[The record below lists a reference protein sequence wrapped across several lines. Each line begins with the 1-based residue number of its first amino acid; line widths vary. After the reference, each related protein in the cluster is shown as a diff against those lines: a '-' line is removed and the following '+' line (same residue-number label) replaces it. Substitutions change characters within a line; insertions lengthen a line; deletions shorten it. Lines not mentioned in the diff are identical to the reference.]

1 MRLRAILFFT
11 LLTGI
16 TLLVGFHPYSQTTGS
31 DQKESVLMR
40 TMLAFVDQLHFN
52 PKPVDDAFSKNLFKY
67 YLEEVDGA
75 KRFFTQE
82 DIAKLSTF
90 ESSLDEAFKEGK
102 TEFFDLSYALFNRGI
117 EKTQGY
123 YREILAAP
131 FDFSQ
136 KEFFEVDGEKRSF
149 VQNDVEL
156 KELWRKYLKYET
168 LNRLLDKQEQME
180 KERAKN
186 PEIPE
191 KTLKELEQ
199 EAREATLKSY
209 EDYYE
214 RLLKIK
220 RGDRFGEFLN
230 AVAAVFDPHTNYFA
244 PIDKQNFDIRFSGRL
259 EGIGATLQTQ
269 GDFTRVVTIVVGGPA
284 WKGKELME
292 NDLIMKVAQ
301 GEDGEFQDI
310 SGMVI
315 NDVVQLIRGKK
326 GTKVRLYVKK
336 VDGTFKTIS
345 IVRDIVEIDDTY
357 ARSLLL
363 DGADGQ
369 LFGYIYLASFYA
381 DFNDPNGRFCAKD
394 IAVELE
400 KLQAEKVKGIVLD
413 LRNNGGG
420 SLRDVQRMT
429 GFFIENGPIVQ
440 VKSRGA
446 QPEVLRD
453 MDSRVQYA
461 GPLVVMVN
469 SLSASA
475 SEILAAA
482 LQDYGRAV
490 IVGSPT
496 FGKGTV
502 QRFYNLD
509 NAIPNSPELQPL
521 GEIKI
526 TTQKF
531 YRINGGSTQ
540 LKGVTPDIALPDEF
554 SMVEVGEKQE
564 AYPMEWT
571 QIQPVPYG
579 QNAFRIKNIED
590 LRSKS
595 KGRVEKDPAFQRVLA
610 NGKRLKAQRDDSL
623 VSLNLEGY
631 KAMEATRKKEAEQFK
646 DIFSAEVN
654 TRVRNLPV
662 DLSAIA
668 TNDSQKAR
676 NDEFVKSVIKDVYIR
691 ESLNILHDLIRQQK

>member
-16 TLLVGFHPYSQTTGS
+16 TLLVGFHPYSQTTGP

-90 ESSLDEAFKEGK
+90 ESSLDEGFKEGK
-102 TEFFDLSYALFNRGI
+102 TEFFDLSYVLFNRGI

-168 LNRLLDKQEQME
+168 LNRLLDKQEQIE

-369 LFGYIYLASFYA
+369 LFGYIYLPSFYA
-381 DFNDPNGRFCAKD
+381 DFNDPNGRFCAID

-571 QIQPVPYG
+571 QIQSVPYG

-595 KGRVEKDPAFQRVLA
+595 KGRVEKDPTFQKVLA

-662 DLSAIA
+662 DLSAIS
-668 TNDSQKAR
+668 TNESQKAR